1 MNDEDFIIRMP
12 DIRAALMCSR
22 GSRQFFERH
31 GLDWQDF
38 LKNGIAAS
46 KLAATG
52 DHMALTLVEV
62 TRGKQ

>member
-1 MNDEDFIIRMP
+1 MTDDPIIRMP
-12 DIRAALMCSR
+12 DIRAVHMCSR

-38 LKNGIAAS
+38 LKNGIPAS

-52 DHMALTLVEV
+52 DHMALTLVEHV
-62 TRGKQ
+62 RGKQ

>member
-1 MNDEDFIIRMP
+1 MDNDFIIRMP
-12 DIRAALMCSR
+12 DLRAAKLCSR
-22 GSRQFFERH
+22 GGRAFFEQH

-38 LKNGIAAS
+38 LRNGIPAS

-52 DHMALTLVEV
+52 DFMALKLVEV